1 MLILAYYKI
10 FENKKKIEYDEEQPN
25 QLADLETEEISNVDV
40 ENSKDAEIDEL
51 HDIFHPDDIQKLYQN
66 KGKGLTIP
74 TYNRVQKKRART
86 ENEERLQNIKE
97 YCQKALPTNRYLR
110 LANQH
115 VEDTNKFLYFD
126 FYYSFLYCQT
136 QKVTIMN
143 RYIYRTLI

>member
-1 MLILAYYKI
+1 MLILAYYKL
-10 FENKKKIEYDEEQPN
+10 FEDNKKIEYVEKQSN
-25 QLADLETEEISNVDV
+25 QLPDSEIEEISNVDV

-97 YCQKALPTNRYLR
+97 YCKKALPTNRYLR

-143 RYIYRTLI
+143 RYI

>member
-1 MLILAYYKI
+1 MLILAYYKL
-10 FENKKKIEYDEEQPN
+10 FEDNKKIEYVEEQSN
-25 QLADLETEEISNVDV
+25 QLPDSEIEEISNVDV
-40 ENSKDAEIDEL
+40 ENSKDAETNEL

-97 YCQKALPTNRYLR
+97 YCKKALPTNRYFR

-143 RYIYRTLI
+143 I

>member
-1 MLILAYYKI
+1 MLILTYYKL
-10 FENKKKIEYDEEQPN
+10 FEDNKKIEYVEEQSN
-25 QLADLETEEISNVDV
+25 QLPDSEIKEISNVDV

-51 HDIFHPDDIQKLYQN
+51 HDIFHPDDIQQLYQN

-97 YCQKALPTNRYLR
+97 YCKKALPTNRYLR

-143 RYIYRTLI
+143 I

>member
-1 MLILAYYKI
+1 MLILTYYKL
-10 FENKKKIEYDEEQPN
+10 FEDNKKIEYVEEQSN
-25 QLADLETEEISNVDV
+25 QLPDSEIGEISNVDV

-51 HDIFHPDDIQKLYQN
+51 HDIFHPDDIQQLYQN

-97 YCQKALPTNRYLR
+97 YCKKALPTNRYLR

-143 RYIYRTLI
+143 I

>member
-1 MLILAYYKI
+1 MLILVYYKL
-10 FENKKKIEYDEEQPN
+10 FKDNKRAEYVEEQSNP
-25 QLADLETEEISNVDV
+25 LPDSEIEEMSNVDV
-40 ENSKDAEIDEL
+40 DNSKDAEIDEL
-51 HDIFHPDDIQKLYQN
+51 HDIFHPDDVQKLYQN

-97 YCQKALPTNRYLR
+97 YCKKALPTNRYLR

-136 QKVTIMN
+136 QKVS
-143 RYIYRTLI
+143 

>member
-1 MLILAYYKI
+1 MLILVYYKL
-10 FENKKKIEYDEEQPN
+10 FKDNKRAEYVEEQSN
-25 QLADLETEEISNVDV
+25 QLPDSEIEEISNVDV
-40 ENSKDAEIDEL
+40 DNSKDAEIDEL

-97 YCQKALPTNRYLR
+97 YCKKALPTNRYLR

-136 QKVTIMN
+136 QKVS
-143 RYIYRTLI
+143 RIYALQIY

>member
-1 MLILAYYKI
+1 MLILTYYKL
-10 FENKKKIEYDEEQPN
+10 FEDNKKIEYVEEQSN
-25 QLADLETEEISNVDV
+25 QLPDSEIEEISNVDV

-86 ENEERLQNIKE
+86 ENDERLQNIKE
-97 YCQKALPTNRYLR
+97 YCKKALPTNRYLR

-143 RYIYRTLI
+143 I

>member
-1 MLILAYYKI
+1 MLILAYYKL
-10 FENKKKIEYDEEQPN
+10 FEDNKKIEYDEEQSN
-25 QLADLETEEISNVDV
+25 QLPDSDIEEVSNVDV
-40 ENSKDAEIDEL
+40 ENSKDAEIEEL
-51 HDIFHPDDIQKLYQN
+51 HDIFHPDDIQQLYQN

-97 YCQKALPTNRYLR
+97 YCKKSLPTNRYLR

-136 QKVTIMN
+136 QKVIL
-143 RYIYRTLI
+143 IYALQIC

>member
-1 MLILAYYKI
+1 MLILVYYKL
-10 FENKKKIEYDEEQPN
+10 FEDNKRVEYVEEQSN
-25 QLADLETEEISNVDV
+25 QLPDSEIEEISNVDV
-40 ENSKDAEIDEL
+40 DNSKDAEIDEL

-97 YCQKALPTNRYLR
+97 YCKKALPTNRYLR

-136 QKVTIMN
+136 QKVS
-143 RYIYRTLI
+143 RIYALQIY

>member
-1 MLILAYYKI
+1 MLILTYYKL
-10 FENKKKIEYDEEQPN
+10 FEDNKKIEYVEEQSN
-25 QLADLETEEISNVDV
+25 QLPDSEIEEISNVDV

-51 HDIFHPDDIQKLYQN
+51 HDIFHPDDIQQLYQN

-74 TYNRVQKKRART
+74 TYNRVQKKRAST

-97 YCQKALPTNRYLR
+97 YCKKALPTNRYLR

-143 RYIYRTLI
+143 I

>member
-1 MLILAYYKI
+1 MLILTYYKL
-10 FENKKKIEYDEEQPN
+10 FEDNKKIEYVEEQSN
-25 QLADLETEEISNVDV
+25 QLPDSEIEEISNVDV

-51 HDIFHPDDIQKLYQN
+51 HDIFHPDDIQQLYQN

-97 YCQKALPTNRYLR
+97 YCKKSLPTNRYLR

-143 RYIYRTLI
+143 RYI

>member
-1 MLILAYYKI
+1 MLILTYYKL
-10 FENKKKIEYDEEQPN
+10 FEDNKKIEYVEEQSN
-25 QLADLETEEISNVDV
+25 QLPDSEIEEISNVDV

-51 HDIFHPDDIQKLYQN
+51 HDIFHPDDIQQLYQN

-97 YCQKALPTNRYLR
+97 YCKKALPTNRYLR

-136 QKVTIMN
+136 QKVTLIHTLQ
-143 RYIYRTLI
+143 IY

>member
-1 MLILAYYKI
+1 MAYYKL
-10 FENKKKIEYDEEQPN
+10 FDNNKKLEHFKEQSNELPDSKIEELSIID
-25 QLADLETEEISNVDV
+25 VDD
-40 ENSKDAEIDEL
+40 SKDAKIDEL
-51 HDIFHPDDIQKLYQN
+51 HDIFHPDDIQQLYQN
-66 KGKGLTIP
+66 RGKGLTIP

-97 YCQKALPTNRYLR
+97 YCKKELPTNRYLR

-136 QKVTIMN
+136 QKVTL
-143 RYIYRTLI
+143 IYALQIY

>member
-1 MLILAYYKI
+1 MLILAYYKL
-10 FENKKKIEYDEEQPN
+10 FENNKKIEYDEEQPI
-25 QLADLETEEISNVDV
+25 QLPDLETEEISNVDV

-97 YCQKALPTNRYLR
+97 YCKKALPTNRYLR

-143 RYIYRTLI
+143 I

>member
-1 MLILAYYKI
+1 MLILAYYKL
-10 FENKKKIEYDEEQPN
+10 FENNKKIEYDEEQPN

-97 YCQKALPTNRYLR
+97 YCKKALPTNRYLR

-136 QKVTIMN
+136 QKVI
-143 RYIYRTLI
+143 LIFALQIL

>member
-1 MLILAYYKI
+1 MLILVYYKL
-10 FENKKKIEYDEEQPN
+10 FKDNKRAEYVEEQSN
-25 QLADLETEEISNVDV
+25 QLPDSEIEEISNVDV
-40 ENSKDAEIDEL
+40 DNSKDAEIDEL

-97 YCQKALPTNRYLR
+97 YCKKALPTNRYLR

-136 QKVTIMN
+136 QKVS
-143 RYIYRTLI
+143 RIYALLIY